1 METSAPPRQKFL
13 KDIQTVMKDF
23 ISYPMVFLWSQGG
36 DQFDFESQFPLGAG
50 FPALLTIVPKKKKY
64 SVMRTGQGFE
74 ASNIKTYITRLL
86 EGKEGIYD
94 LPQVISSMQKVKPWD
109 NPDKKK

>member
-1 METSAPPRQKFL
+1 
-13 KDIQTVMKDF
+13 MKEF
-23 ISYPMVFLWSQGG
+23 ISYPLVFLWSQGG

-74 ASNIKTYITRLL
+74 PTHIKSYLNKLL
-86 EGKEGIYD
+86 LSGSEVVYD
-94 LPQVISSMQKVKPWD
+94 LPAVIEPMRKVTAWTD
-109 NPDKKK
+109 PDKPKTK